1 MLVLLDDARRG
12 RTVPAPPPIHRV
24 LGREP
29 SVVVIGAY
37 REGESRTLQRTEL
50 FGEAARLGW
59 RMPLRGLSTLEVAS
73 FLTQIGGEEPSDEVV
88 DRVRAVTGGNPFF
101 LGEIVWS

>member
-1 MLVLLDDARRG
+1 MHAAD
-12 RTVPAPPPIHRV
+12 
-24 LGREP
+24 EP
-29 SVVVIGAY
+29 SLHLLRFIASSAENRRVVVIGAY

-50 FGEAARLGW
+50 FGEVARLGW

-88 DRVRAVTGGNPFF
+88 DRIRAVTGGNPFF
-101 LGEIVWS
+101 LGRSCGS